1 MRRHILTRAH
11 GFSLIELMVVIVI
24 LGILAGLIM
33 PRFMGR
39 TDDAKIMKA
48 KVDITA
54 LGTALKL
61 YKLDNGEYPTT
72 EQGLKAL
79 ISPPDTGSTRGNW
92 KPGGYLD
99 RTTLPKDPWNSDYI
113 YLSPGTHGEYDIIS
127 YGADGVPGGE
137 GKNADIKSW
146 EIE

>member
-1 MRRHILTRAH
+1 VKKNIIRTCQ

-24 LGILAGLIM
+24 LGILAGMIV

-48 KVDITA
+48 KVDIAALETA
-54 LGTALKL
+54 LRL
-61 YKLDNGEYPTT
+61 YRLDNGAYPTT

-79 ISPPDTGSTRGNW
+79 ITPRDKGNSNW
-92 KPGGYLD
+92 KKGGYIEKNA
-99 RTTLPKDPWNSDYI
+99 LPKDPWNNEYI
-113 YLSPGTHGEYDIIS
+113 YLSPGAHGEFEIIS
-127 YGADGVPGGE
+127 YGGDGVPGGE
-137 GKNADIKSW
+137 GVNKDIKSW